1 MRQLEY
7 VVAVAE
13 ELGFSRAATR
23 CFVSQSAISHQ
34 VARLER
40 ELGAPLFDRSTRR
53 VELTEQGQAFLPFA
67 REILR
72 LRDRAVD
79 AVRPPVARV
88 RLAANM
94 SFARDSLAAIA
105 ALRPRF
111 PDAEIEF
118 VIKPFAQ
125 RIAAVRSGDADLA
138 LIRGGVDDARLF
150 VEELRV
156 DELVA
161 AFAATHP
168 LAADV
173 DDAADEA
180 GADEGGANEGGA
192 NEGGVNGAGAD
203 EAGGFGLA
211 ALAEY
216 PLLMPAAREQV
227 LLHRV
232 IDDAFAAEGL
242 TPRLGPAIAADHTA
256 TAELLNHPDA
266 WTVLYE
272 DPGQPGIRTRVQP
285 ALRVPVSAV
294 LREDARPNPLV
305 TELLAA
311 LREPR

>member
-111 PDAEIEF
+111 PGAEIEF

-138 LIRGGVDDARLF
+138 LIRGGVDDAGLF

-168 LAADV
+168 LAAGV

-180 GADEGGANEGGA
+180 GADEGGA
-192 NEGGVNGAGAD
+192 NGAGAD

-272 DPGQPGIRTRVQP
+272 DPGQPGIRTRVQQ